1 VDRAAARKAWRRLD
15 EGTRRD
21 VYALAR
27 QGDPHPDPEVVAIAF
42 GWGSQCRPRRLWR
55 LAVGLA
61 VVGLLLV
68 LANRVTDGS
77 LGWSWSGVAIGLA
90 AGVLMVVPEWWLA
103 RRVAQANAPPGE
115 RRGGG

>member
-27 QGDPHPDPEVVAIAF
+27 QGDPHPDPEVSAIAF
-42 GWGSQCRPRRLWR
+42 GWARQYRPRRLWR
-55 LAVGLA
+55 IPVGLA
-61 VVGLLLV
+61 VVGVLLV

-77 LGWSWSGVAIGLA
+77 LGWSWSGVAIGLTA
-90 AGVLMVVPEWWLA
+90 AALIVVPQWWLA
-103 RRVAQANAPPGE
+103 RRVARANAPPPE
-115 RRGGG
+115 RRGAG